1 MKVDKYII
9 ITIRKIYQYL
19 NLIHEDTKYNTH
31 YPIFGHSYLRK
42 YLHSSKMEQ
51 FSLKETIMTV
61 IFIVF
66 QKEGFTYPVLGY
78 FRVLSKRD
86 CDINTENYIVNPG

>member
-1 MKVDKYII
+1 MKVDKYNII
-9 ITIRKIYQYL
+9 ITIRKICQYL

-42 YLHSSKMEQ
+42 YFHSSKMEQ

-61 IFIVF
+61 IFCIS
-66 QKEGFTYPVLGY
+66 KEGFTYSVLG
-78 FRVLSKRD
+78 FVILSTFEERLRH
-86 CDINTENYIVNPG
+86 